1 MDIFS
6 KEKRKKIMSKIR
18 AKNTKPE
25 LMVRKYLYN
34 KGYRYRINVKTLP
47 GSPDI
52 VLKKLHTVIFI
63 NGCFWHGHEN
73 CKLYKPPKTNTEWWL
88 AKVKR
93 NKDRDTRNN
102 KKLKEMGW
110 KVITIWECQLK
121 SRNRE
126 KTLLALDLTLG
137 VILLSLYSISG
148 STKTLP
154 QE

>member
-52 VLKKLHTVIFI
+52 V
-63 NGCFWHGHEN
+63 
-73 CKLYKPPKTNTEWWL
+73 
-88 AKVKR
+88 
-93 NKDRDTRNN
+93 
-102 KKLKEMGW
+102 
-110 KVITIWECQLK
+110 
-121 SRNRE
+121 
-126 KTLLALDLTLG
+126 
-137 VILLSLYSISG
+137 
-148 STKTLP
+148 
-154 QE
+154 